1 MAGVHKSAALGVCIL
16 HMQGPSTP
24 MQAEESQD
32 VSASSAPVNHA
43 MNMKTAAAAAL
54 QSRHMQYLL
63 HLKPADLLACSV
75 MKAHADLGGHNVP
88 AQQPGTNAAK
98 LLMNPVGEQTCARPS
113 LPP

>member
-43 MNMKTAAAAAL
+43 MNMKAAAAAAL
-54 QSRHMQYLL
+54 QSRHMQFLL

-75 MKAHADLGGHNVP
+75 MKAHADLGEHNVP
-88 AQQPGTNAAK
+88 AHPTWYQCCKVTNE
-98 LLMNPVGEQTCARPS
+98 PCR
-113 LPP
+113 